1 MRTKTAKQLKE
12 LYGVGQLLT
21 GWGWR
26 ERREDGTT
34 AYYVELADQTKLY
47 VTKKAIQDI
56 EKVRAQGLRPGY
68 YISIVGV

>member
-1 MRTKTAKQLKE
+1 MRTKTTKQLKD

-26 ERREDGTT
+26 EQPDGTT
-34 AYYVELADQTKLY
+34 VYYVELTDRTKLY
-47 VTKKAIQDI
+47 VTKKAIQDV
-56 EKVRAQGLRPGY
+56 EKVRAKGLRPAY